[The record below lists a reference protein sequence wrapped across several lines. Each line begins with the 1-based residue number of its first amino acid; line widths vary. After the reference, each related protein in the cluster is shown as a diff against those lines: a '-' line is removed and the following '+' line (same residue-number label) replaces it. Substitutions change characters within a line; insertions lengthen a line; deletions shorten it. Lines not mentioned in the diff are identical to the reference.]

1 MSESAPFRRR
11 LARNTLA
18 SMATN
23 VWTIVLTVVSLPL
36 VLHGLGA
43 KAFGVWVFLQTFSTT
58 SGWLSVPATG
68 LSIATTRLVAV
79 RSGESAPTA
88 LRRASGATALVF
100 LSSGVLLGAALATA
114 TPAIVDLALDPGPL
128 GVSMATIGLAVGAQ
142 VLAEHVYLAITS
154 VLEGLQ
160 EVALAR
166 LLDAARKTAMAATIA
181 VVATAG
187 GDLESVTVASAAAAG
202 LAATALFL
210 WSWRSARLSVARPV
224 RSEVGEVLRYA
235 RTVSALTGTGV
246 LHRTMDR
253 TIAGVVFGPAAVS
266 LVEIANQIQAGTTA
280 LLSASTYPVLSSAPW
295 LAQRRDRPALRALT
309 DRATRYSVL
318 ITLPICAL
326 AIALADPFV
335 RAWVGDEYQEAVG
348 LTQVAVAFVVLV
360 APLQAGSNLLQGV
373 GKAGTVLRASLAS
386 VLVNLAAS
394 VVLVHWIGLVG
405 VMIGTIV
412 GALVLFPLLTHAID
426 RVIDGQALA
435 IIVPAVLRA
444 ACPAV
449 AAGAVAGAVVLM
461 SWPPGIALTFGGLGG
476 GLAALVV
483 AFVWSVP
490 EAERAELQSAL
501 RRQA

>member
-1 MSESAPFRRR
+1 MSEPVPFRQR

-68 LSIATTRLVAV
+68 LSIATTRLVAA
-79 RSGESAPTA
+79 RAGEAAPSA

-100 LSSGVLLGAALATA
+100 VCSGVVLGAALAAA
-114 TPAIVDLALDPGPL
+114 TPTIIDLALDPGPL
-128 GVSMATIGLAVGAQ
+128 GVSMAIVGLAVGAQ
-142 VLAEHVYLAITS
+142 VLAEHVCLAITS

-166 LLDAARKTAMAATIA
+166 GLDALRKTAVAATIA

-187 GDLESVTVASAAAAG
+187 GDLESVAIASAAAAG
-202 LAATALFL
+202 LAATASFL
-210 WSWRSARLSVARPV
+210 GCWTSARLAVARPV
-224 RSEVGEVLRYA
+224 RSEVVEVLRYA
-235 RTVSALTGTGV
+235 GTVSALTGTGV

-253 TIAGVVFGPAAVS
+253 TIAGVVFGPSAVS
-266 LVEIANQIQAGTTA
+266 LVEIANQLQAGTTA

-295 LAQRRDRPALRALT
+295 LAQRDDRPALRALT

-335 RAWVGDEYQEAVG
+335 RTWVGNQYQEAIG
-348 LTQVAVAFVVLV
+348 LTQVAVVFVVLA

-373 GKAGTVLRASLAS
+373 GEAGTVLRASLAS
-386 VLVNLAAS
+386 VLVNLAVS
-394 VVLVHWIGLVG
+394 VVLVQWVGLVG

-412 GALVLFPLLTHAID
+412 GVLALFPLLTRAID
-426 RVIDGQALA
+426 QILDRHALT
-435 IIVPAVLRA
+435 IVVPAVLRA
-444 ACPAV
+444 APPAL
-449 AAGAVAGAVVLM
+449 AAGIVAGAVVLAP
-461 SWPPGIALTFGGLGG
+461 WPPGITLAVGGLGG
-476 GLAALVV
+476 GLAALVI

-490 EAERAELQSAL
+490 PVERAELRSAL
-501 RRQA
+501 RRHA